1 MKYMMGWY
9 NGSWMA
15 FPNNMMGYV
24 GIIVFVELALKGL
37 ALWKAARKN
46 QMYWFIAL
54 LVLNTAGILPVVYL
68 LIDRASK
75 KKKG

>member
-1 MKYMMGWY
+1 MGWY

-15 FPNNMMGYV
+15 FPNNMMSYI

-54 LVLNTAGILPVVYL
+54 LVLNTAGILPAVYL